1 MPEDSRG
8 DTLLAYLDTLPFD
21 PYPVQEAA
29 LLRYF
34 EDVDPGQGPSPTGA
48 AAGDAGGVLVTAPT
62 GMGKTLIAE
71 GALYEALATGRRA
84 YYTTPLIALTDQKYT
99 ELGDAA
105 ERWGFDRDRVG
116 LVTGNRSVNPD
127 ADVLVVVAEVLFNR
141 LLHRGKDRDRWGNPI
156 AVRDTRFDDVTAV
169 VMDEFHSFNEPQRG
183 IVWELTLSL
192 LPRHVRLML
201 LSATVGNAAAFLAW
215 LKKEHGRTVGLVQG
229 HERKVPL
236 TYHWEADKLLPEL
249 LEAMCSGAAA
259 DSDSDPGAGADAD
272 AAQRHDPAL
281 VFCFNRDL
289 CWSNAELLR
298 AKDLLDP
305 AKRPA
310 LMERLEALDA
320 AEAFKGG
327 AGPKL
332 RRVLARG
339 IGVHHAG
346 LLPKHKRV
354 VEELFLERLL
364 PVVVCTETLAAGL
377 NLPARSVVLPELLK
391 GPRDGRKLL
400 PASSAHQ
407 MFGRAGRP
415 QFDTQAHVYALA
427 HEDDVKISRHQKR
440 VDEIPEDTK
449 DPQLMKARKRLIKKG
464 PKRREG
470 FAYHEEAQFVKLQ
483 TAPPAD
489 LTSKGG
495 FPWRLLAFLLDADP
509 RVAPLREQ
517 VNKRLMPEA
526 DKRAEQARL
535 TRMLVALHDREYV
548 DLVPP
553 PPGSEAEAPR
563 TVDENHAEEPRSAEA
578 PAAEPVAAADLL
590 SGLTLGGAATGKP
603 APAAPSAG
611 AGAGAAA
618 GGGGGG
624 GKAPSPKTR
633 SAELE
638 SYEPELAEPT
648 DGLAELLAFRAVHP
662 LYGGFLLD
670 HLGHLERH
678 ERLQLMESVLELPGS
693 VAKKVRVPWPDE
705 LPPGEHTLG
714 VIDQKLIEGGS
725 FSHGDLYPKPI
736 EEQKDDGAFGSS
748 LRFPI
753 PLADKLLALYRQDV
767 RFGGDPP
774 ITAAWCAGRLIE
786 DGSDFYT
793 FVANADLTLQE
804 GIVFK
809 HLLRLILLCNELSA
823 VTPAGLEEA
832 DWKKEMDDLA
842 ALLTDIVLKVD
853 PQSAEEVRGP
863 AGEQL

>member
-1 MPEDSRG
+1 MAADSPTSRG
-8 DTLLAYLDTLPFD
+8 DTLLAYLDTLAFD

-34 EDVDPGQGPSPTGA
+34 DPPEGEPVGEGTASGESGQA
-48 AAGDAGGVLVTAPT
+48 DAGGVLVTAPT

-71 GALYEALATGRRA
+71 GALYEALATGKRA
-84 YYTTPLIALTDQKYT
+84 YYTTPLIALTDQKFQ
-99 ELGDAA
+99 ELQDAA

-116 LVTGNRSVNPD
+116 LVTGNRSVNPG

-141 LLHRGKDRDRWGNPI
+141 LLHRGKERDRWGNPI
-156 AVRDTRFDDVTAV
+156 GLRDTRFDDVTAV
-169 VMDEFHSFNEPQRG
+169 VMDEFHSFNEPERG

-192 LPRHVRLML
+192 LPGHVRLML
-201 LSATVGNAAAFLAW
+201 LSATVGNAPQFLAW
-215 LKKEHGRTVGLVQG
+215 LRREHGRAVGLVQG

-236 TYHWEADKLLPEL
+236 EFHWEEEALLPEL
-249 LEAMCSGAAA
+249 LEEMCTGEG
-259 DSDSDPGAGADAD
+259 DD
-272 AAQRHDPAL
+272 RKDPAL

-298 AKDLLDP
+298 AKDLLANGQRD
-305 AKRPA
+305 R
-310 LMERLEALDA
+310 LMERLNALDEE
-320 AEAFKGG
+320 EAFKGG

-391 GPRDGRKLL
+391 GPRDKRRLL
-400 PASSAHQ
+400 PSAGAHQ

-415 QFDTQAHVYALA
+415 QFDTQGHVYALA
-427 HEDDVKISRHQKR
+427 HEDDVKIARYQKR
-440 VDEIPEDTK
+440 IDAIPEDTK
-449 DPQLMKARKRLIKKG
+449 DPQLMRARKRLVKKA
-464 PKRREG
+464 PKRRDG

-489 LTSKGG
+489 LESRGG

-526 DKRAEQARL
+526 DKRAEQVRL

-548 DLVPP
+548 DLIPA
-553 PPGSEAEAPR
+553 PPGEQPR
-563 TVDENHAEEPRSAEA
+563 TADATEEEASPSAEA
-578 PAAEPVAAADLL
+578 APPAAEEEAAPADLL
-590 SGLTLGGAATGKP
+590 AGLTLGGAATGK
-603 APAAPSAG
+603 AAPPPPSA
-611 AGAGAAA
+611 
-618 GGGGGG
+618 GG
-624 GKAPSPKTR
+624 GKASSPKAKP
-633 SAELE
+633 AELE
-638 SYEPELAEPT
+638 SFEPEFAEPT

-670 HLGHLERH
+670 HLGKLEKH
-678 ERLQLMESVLELPGS
+678 ERLQVMESVLEMPGS
-693 VAKKVRVPWPDE
+693 VAKKVRVPWPED
-705 LPPGEHTLG
+705 LPPGEHTLE
-714 VIDQKLIEGGS
+714 VIDRKLVEGGS
-725 FSHGDLYPKPI
+725 FSHGDLYPKSI
-736 EEQKDDGAFGSS
+736 EEQKDEGAFGPS

-753 PLADKLLALYRQDV
+753 PLADKLKALYRQDV

-774 ITAAWCAGRLIE
+774 VTAVWCAGRLIE
-786 DGSDFYT
+786 EGADFYT
-793 FVANADLTLQE
+793 FVANADLALQE

-809 HLLRLILLCNELSA
+809 HLLRLILLCGELTA
-823 VTPAGLEEA
+823 VTPMGIEEDAWQAELEE
-832 DWKKEMDDLA
+832 LST
-842 ALLTDIVLKVD
+842 LLTEVVLKVD
-853 PQSAEEVRGP
+853 PQSAEEVTP
-863 AGEQL
+863 ATPETL